1 MSGGDTVLTHPPT
14 TPHQVIQ
21 MSQAPKKRLGAR
33 ITRAL
38 FNGLSL
44 GILGGAGIYIL
55 AEGVD
60 SLAGTQVLNPIAF
73 LLLIVGG
80 TIVTSIGIELSK
92 DLSGE

>member
-1 MSGGDTVLTHPPT
+1 
-14 TPHQVIQ
+14 
-21 MSQAPKKRLGAR
+21 
-33 ITRAL
+33 
-38 FNGLSL
+38 
-44 GILGGAGIYIL
+44 LGGAGIYIL
-55 AEGVD
+55 AQGVD